1 MKTTLPD
8 AAQAAWNAFQLMRQT
23 KAEHIELLERLEA
36 KRELGHAPTRDEE
49 ARLEALLS
57 VHDAQVKRFSSELRS
72 LQEGDA
78 AAHAALIE
86 HLSLWSDATGAGRA

>member
-8 AAQAAWNAFQLMRQT
+8 AAQPAWNAFQLMRQS

-36 KRELGHAPTRDEE
+36 KRELGHAPTCEE
-49 ARLEALLS
+49 ETRLEALLAA
-57 VHDAQVKRFSSELRS
+57 HDAQVKRFSAELRS
-72 LQEGDA
+72 LQQRDA
-78 AAHAALIE
+78 TAHAALIE